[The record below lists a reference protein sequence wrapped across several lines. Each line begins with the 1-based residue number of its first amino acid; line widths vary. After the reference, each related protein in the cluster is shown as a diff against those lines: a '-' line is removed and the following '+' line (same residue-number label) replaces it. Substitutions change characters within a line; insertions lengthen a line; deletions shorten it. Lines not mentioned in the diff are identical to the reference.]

1 MKSRNWLKGPKH
13 DSIAKKIFFWSNLCK
28 KCFTSAFR
36 MIDQNLNVRNQDMI
50 ERDTEPRNHC
60 YVNRA
65 RTIFLYK

>member
-1 MKSRNWLKGPKH
+1 
-13 DSIAKKIFFWSNLCK
+13 
-28 KCFTSAFR
+28 

-65 RTIFLYK
+65 RTIFLYKECTAYKLSFFFDKMTQGKQDKPIQCAYK

>member
-1 MKSRNWLKGPKH
+1 
-13 DSIAKKIFFWSNLCK
+13 
-28 KCFTSAFR
+28 

-65 RTIFLYK
+65 RVLHLFTNNFK